1 MSVPKRG
8 ARRIVVDGV
17 EYSWRLRRRPTPDQ
31 RSGRTPLL
39 LAVAARGVD
48 GPAMLVRLHRPHP
61 GNEVGLAS
69 AAVTPREV
77 AELVREGLR
86 AGWQPARPGAQF
98 ILAPRAG
105 AARGPRTWPRGHTH
119 HSPEQLLALARRA
132 EAHDRLRLADN
143 SRYVSWPGG
152 GGFQPCAI
160 LINDRDLIDRVR
172 DAERPHAAREV
183 AERRRAD
190 PELDLTVDQLAGDYL
205 HLTREELAL
214 PSRHLF
220 EPSGDVRRGF
230 AVADDDPIHAKTTVL
245 QCTCG
250 ILECWFLLVRI
261 TLFDDFVV
269 WSDFEQFHRDWVYD
283 LGPFVFDRRDYQRAL
298 GG

>member
-98 ILAPRAG
+98 LLAPRAG

-119 HSPEQLLALARRA
+119 HSREQLLALARRA
-132 EAHDRLRLADN
+132 ETRDRLRLADN
-143 SRYVSWPGG
+143 SRYISWPGG

-160 LINDRDLIDRVR
+160 LINDRDLIDLVR

-230 AVADDDPIHAKTTVL
+230 TVADDDPLHAKTTVL

-283 LGPFVFDRRDYQRAL
+283 LGPFVFDRGDYQRAL

>member
-8 ARRIVVDGV
+8 ARRIVVDGE
-17 EYSWRLRRRPTPDQ
+17 EYLWQLRRRPTPDQ

-39 LAVAARGVD
+39 LAIAARGVD

-61 GNEVGLAS
+61 GNQVGLAS

-86 AGWQPARPGAQF
+86 AGWQPARPGRQF
-98 ILAPRAG
+98 ILSPRT
-105 AARGPRTWPRGHTH
+105 AARGPRTWPRGHMH
-119 HSPEQLLALARRA
+119 HSRDQLLALARAR
-132 EAHDRLRLADN
+132 EPRDRLRLADTPA
-143 SRYVSWPGG
+143 YVSWPGG

-160 LINDRDLIDRVR
+160 LINDRDLIEQVR
-172 DAERPHAAREV
+172 DVERPHAAREI
-183 AERRRAD
+183 AERRRDD

-205 HLTREELAL
+205 HLTRRELAL
-214 PSRHLF
+214 PSRHLL
-220 EPSGDVRRGF
+220 EPSDDVRRGF
-230 AVADDDPIHAKTTVL
+230 AVAADDPIHAKTTVL

-261 TLFDDFVV
+261 TLFDEFVV

-283 LGPFVFDRRDYQRAL
+283 LGPFIFDRQAYERAL
-298 GG
+298 AD